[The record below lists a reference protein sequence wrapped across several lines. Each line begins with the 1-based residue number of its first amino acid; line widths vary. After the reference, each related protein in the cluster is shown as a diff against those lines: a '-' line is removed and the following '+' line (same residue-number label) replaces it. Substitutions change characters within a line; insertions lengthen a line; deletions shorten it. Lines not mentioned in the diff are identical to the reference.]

1 MHLKLNWASK
11 LFEEVVLCRSYVKK
25 NLLRKKDKKK
35 KLKKIKKKICK
46 KAVQFNFSSFEEYL
60 HKIFNGSHK
69 EVVYKTQNS
78 KLSICYQFKLI

>member
-35 KLKKIKKKICK
+35 KLKKIKKKIVK
-46 KAVQFNFSSFEEYL
+46 KQFNLTFQALKNISIKYL
-60 HKIFNGSHK
+60 MGPVKKWYIKLKIRNLVFAI
-69 EVVYKTQNS
+69 NS
-78 KLSICYQFKLI
+78 N